1 MKTKFPGHYQLSAQ
15 QIKELW
21 DTASIV
27 LDTNVLLDFY
37 RVSKQTSKEL
47 LAILGNFAEQGRIFI
62 PYQSANEYHANILS
76 VSDPAI
82 DKKGNVKYTI
92 ESVNLGKTIVP
103 FVCQSSDVL
112 KTQDYELTVSLEKKD
127 ADSKL
132 TVTDFQWNEPESH
145 GGGEEW
151 ETPYSYSATED
162 GGVELIFAGGIEV
175 DWTIKNYD
183 KERLE
188 VVGPYYEDD
197 SCSFTLTGL
206 SAGKCSFTVSSETAG
221 YTLTLVLSVDQ
232 DGKITVESD
241 EAKGNKK

>member
-1 MKTKFPGHYQLSAQ
+1 MKKAAWIRLVSVFLIAALLFTGCGWNKVEGDDLRYPCKWKTKGKNTVVLE
-15 QIKELW
+15 IKAG
-21 DTASIV
+21 TAPEGYEWK
-27 LDTNVLLDFY
+27 T
-37 RVSKQTSKEL
+37 
-47 LAILGNFAEQGRIFI
+47 G
-62 PYQSANEYHANILS
+62 EYDANILS

-112 KTQDYELTVSLEKKD
+112 KTQDYELTVSLKKKD